1 MRRSARL
8 LLLLIT
14 ALWLPL
20 QAVAGIVMPFS
31 RLASEQPVPAEPMSH
46 DAPCHGQMSGGT
58 ETVPAPSFAAEAS
71 LGHDCDQG
79 CDDCGV
85 CHLASSG
92 YMPATDSR
100 SADLPV
106 TRTYVVRPV
115 LASLSFIPEPLQH
128 PPLRLS

>member
-1 MRRSARL
+1 MRRSTRL

-31 RLASEQPVPAEPMSH
+31 RLASGHPVPAEAMTH
-46 DAPCHGQMSGGT
+46 EAPCHGQMTGGT
-58 ETVPAPSFAAEAS
+58 ETLPAQASF
-71 LGHDCDQG
+71 GHDCDQG

-92 YMPATDSR
+92 YMPATASR
-100 SADLPV
+100 ATELPA
-106 TRTYVVRPV
+106 TRTYVVRLF
-115 LASLSFIPEPLQH
+115 LASLGFIPEPLQH

>member
-1 MRRSARL
+1 MRRSTRL
-8 LLLLIT
+8 LILLIT

-31 RLASEQPVPAEPMSH
+31 SLASEQPVPAEAMSH
-46 DAPCHGQMSGGT
+46 EAPCHGQMTGGT
-58 ETVPAPSFAAEAS
+58 ETPPAQAS

-106 TRTYVVRPV
+106 TRTYVVWPV